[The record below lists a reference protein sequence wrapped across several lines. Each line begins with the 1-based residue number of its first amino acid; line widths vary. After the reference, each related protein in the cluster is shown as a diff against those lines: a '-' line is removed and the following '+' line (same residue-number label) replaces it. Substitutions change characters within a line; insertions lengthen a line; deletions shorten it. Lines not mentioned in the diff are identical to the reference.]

1 MKRSH
6 LIALLFLLLPVVAIG
21 LVVIVEHAGRG
32 DFEQSRRG
40 HVRVALCQYG
50 TRLVDREWNFRN
62 AMREAEAAIRA
73 DADVIVFPEFSFLS
87 AYELKVG
94 RGWENLEDQTNWV
107 RRIRSFT
114 RRHGVYLFVNHPA
127 IVAEAGTTN
136 RYNQTQVF
144 GPDGSV
150 VATYR
155 KRVLSTMDMFFRM
168 EKGEEPTIVDLPF
181 GKVGLMICKDSTRM
195 DKFRQY
201 AYADLVLVQYA
212 YVTFWGASRLKSAGF
227 GEPSEKSLSTFP
239 RLMTNGIHHI
249 RRPMLL
255 CNKSGLEGECLY
267 NGSSAIVDAAGRIVA
282 RADTGP
288 GILYAD
294 IPVDKAGKMA
304 GPPVPTRFSA
314 TPMPLQR
321 KIRHGWNWFLEC
333 IP

>member
-1 MKRSH
+1 MKRKRIFSV
-6 LIALLFLLLPVVAIG
+6 LLLLPVVAIF
-21 LVVIVEHAGRG
+21 LVVVVEHARRG

-50 TRLVDREWNFRN
+50 TRLLDREWNFRN
-62 AMREAEAAIRA
+62 AMREAEAAVRN

-87 AYELKVG
+87 AYELKIG
-94 RGWENLEDQTNWV
+94 RSWFNLEDQTNWV
-107 RRIRSFT
+107 ARIRSFT

-127 IVAEAGTTN
+127 IVEEPAATN
-136 RYNQTQVF
+136 CYNQTQVF

-150 VATYR
+150 VAIYR
-155 KRVLSTMDMFFRM
+155 KRVLSTMDMSFRM
-168 EKGEEPTIVDLPF
+168 TKGEEPTIVDLPF

-201 AYADLVLVQYA
+201 ADADLVLVQYA
-212 YVTFWGASRLKSAGF
+212 YVTFWGNSRFRSPGF
-227 GEPSEKSLSTFP
+227 GEPSPGSLSTFP

-267 NGSSAIVDAAGRIVA
+267 NGSSAIVDSAGRMVA

-294 IPVDKAGKMA
+294 IPVDKTGKMTGA
-304 GPPVPTRFSA
+304 PVPTRFPT
-314 TPMPLQR
+314 TPAPLR
-321 KIRHGWNWFLEC
+321 RRIRHIWNWLLEC